1 MRTKSNTIGSPSPL
15 ISHSGVKIISLNIII
30 VFLLCK
36 HFFQIWE
43 KQKLNILKKSKFVW
57 KINSLLDN
65 APNCQVG
72 YVIKKRI
79 KPLHCVSKN
88 RFIHDFVVET
98 SQMLALDV
106 GSVFYSY
113 CALRRQLQLVMGVT
127 FTRNSIFV

>member
-1 MRTKSNTIGSPSPL
+1 M
-15 ISHSGVKIISLNIII
+15 
-30 VFLLCK
+30 
-36 HFFQIWE
+36 E
-43 KQKLNILKKSKFVW
+43 
-57 KINSLLDN
+57 N
-65 APNCQVG
+65 APYCQVG

-79 KPLHCVSKN
+79 NPLHCVYKN

-127 FTRNSIFV
+127 FTQNPIFV